1 MNFKNK
7 ISKVTILVILVLT
20 FTTRGLAK
28 TTEYTK
34 IDADNTKETSY
45 WKNIPIVSKKLL
57 ENEEVTIGGEGCQ
70 WPLSIAMSS
79 DGKYLFYGTDV
90 GGLYRSTDN
99 GKTMKIKKMV
109 KSKETIKIIQMLII
123 QEIIMEIKIKK
134 IKILKTY

>member
-1 MNFKNK
+1 
-7 ISKVTILVILVLT
+7 
-20 FTTRGLAK
+20 
-28 TTEYTK
+28 
-34 IDADNTKETSY
+34 
-45 WKNIPIVSKKLL
+45 
-57 ENEEVTIGGEGCQ
+57 
-70 WPLSIAMSS
+70 MSS

-123 QEIIMEIKIKK
+123 QEIIMEIKMKK

>member
-1 MNFKNK
+1 
-7 ISKVTILVILVLT
+7 
-20 FTTRGLAK
+20 
-28 TTEYTK
+28 
-34 IDADNTKETSY
+34 
-45 WKNIPIVSKKLL
+45 
-57 ENEEVTIGGEGCQ
+57 
-70 WPLSIAMSS
+70 MSS